1 MEPSGFMGMW
11 PDAEP
16 ARVVGAYIS
25 RVVGKPVGGGGDSSV
40 VRAPD
45 S

>member
-25 RVVGKPVGGGGDSSV
+25 RVVGEPVTI
-40 VRAPD
+40 
-45 S
+45 